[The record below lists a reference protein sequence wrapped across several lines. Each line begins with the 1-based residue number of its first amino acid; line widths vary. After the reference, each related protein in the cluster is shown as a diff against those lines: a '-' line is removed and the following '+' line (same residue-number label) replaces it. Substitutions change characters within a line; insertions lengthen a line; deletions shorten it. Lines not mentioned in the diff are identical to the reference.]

1 MHRPFLFALLSC
13 AILSLTAAA
22 APGAPPDPCAVRPS
36 ARVSPVPGIYTVTLA
51 VRAPCAGVQ
60 VRLESYVGGT
70 FPRDGWF
77 TVTPTTPLTREGVPW
92 YWRARVRN
100 KSGNASHPL
109 VIPGMVKPFSR
120 PQ

>member
-1 MHRPFLFALLSC
+1 MHRPILAATLL
-13 AILSLTAAA
+13 AAALSLAAA
-22 APGAPPDPCAVRPS
+22 APGPAPNPCAVQPG
-36 ARVSPVPGIYTVTLA
+36 ARESRTPGIYTVTLS
-51 VRAPCAGVQ
+51 VRPPCTGVQ

-77 TVTPTTPLTREGVPW
+77 TVTPTTPLVRDGVPW

-100 KSGNASHPL
+100 QSGNQSHPL
-109 VIPGMVKPFSR
+109 IIPGMVSPFSR